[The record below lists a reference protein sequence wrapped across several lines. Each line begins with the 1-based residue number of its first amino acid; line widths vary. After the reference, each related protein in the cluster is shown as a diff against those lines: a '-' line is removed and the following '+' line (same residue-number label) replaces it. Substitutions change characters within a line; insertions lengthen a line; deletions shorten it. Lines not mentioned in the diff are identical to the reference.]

1 MESLRRLRAYPGRFL
16 TPVPRINVDGFQQR
30 GKLAMHRIVVLDTPG
45 ADLRELSEAF
55 GRAGD
60 LRCEVETVGS
70 LEALLKELRGPK
82 PLDLV
87 VLDYEI
93 GDGVRSGKAALSR
106 IRRAEAQ
113 VPVIAVARQGSVAV
127 AAEAVE
133 AGATDFLVR
142 GDRLHERVSTLL
154 GKVRQLLELI
164 DHNRA
169 LREQNRLLQ
178 QAHQERYHIVGE
190 SPQILEVL
198 RQIKR
203 VAKIPRPVLIVA
215 ERGTGKELVARAIH
229 EASGRASK
237 PFVVI
242 NCAAATETLLE
253 SELFGHERG
262 AFTGANSLAY
272 GKFEQAD
279 GGTLFLDEIGNMSL
293 LFQQKVLRV
302 VEYGTFTRVGGSKE
316 IRSSARVLAAT
327 NADLREAIRQG
338 RFLQDLY
345 DRLSFEV
352 LRVPPLRQREGDI
365 EILARHFL
373 SEFMREIPSLG
384 GKHLSR
390 EAIEVLRRYPF
401 PGNVREMK
409 NIIERAAYRDTENEI
424 TPSDIDMP
432 APPISAASGSGGFED
447 RVEGFKRQLVLDAL
461 AQAKG
466 NQAQAARSLGLSYH
480 QFRYHLRKHSA
491 APQ

>member
-1 MESLRRLRAYPGRFL
+1 MP
-16 TPVPRINVDGFQQR
+16 
-30 GKLAMHRIVVLDTPG
+30 AMHRIVVLDTPDSG
-45 ADLRELSEAF
+45 LRELAEAF

-60 LRCEVETVGS
+60 LKCEVATVAS
-70 LEALLKELRGPK
+70 LGALLEDIAGPK
-82 PLDLV
+82 PTDLI
-87 VLDYEI
+87 VLDYQV
-93 GDGVRSGKAALSR
+93 GDGAHSGKEMLAL
-106 IRRAEAQ
+106 IRRADEQ
-113 VPVIAVARQGSVAV
+113 VPVIVVARQGDVAL
-127 AAEAVE
+127 AAEAVQ
-133 AGATDFLVR
+133 AGATDLLVR
-142 GDRLHERVSTLL
+142 GDRLHERVSTVL
-154 GKVRQLLELI
+154 GKARNLLELI

-169 LREQNRLLQ
+169 LREQNMLLQ
-178 QAHQERYHIVGE
+178 RAHLERYHIVGE
-190 SPQILEVL
+190 SPQVLEML

-203 VAKIPRPVLIVA
+203 VAKIPRPVLIIG

-229 EASGRASK
+229 EASGRGSK

-293 LFQQKVLRV
+293 PFQQKVLRV
-302 VEYGTFTRVGGSKE
+302 AEYGTFTRVGGNKE

-327 NADLREAIRQG
+327 NADLQEAIRQG

-352 LRVPPLRQREGDI
+352 LRVPPLREREGDV

-373 SEFMREIPSLG
+373 AEFMREIPSMG
-384 GKHLSR
+384 GKHLSK
-390 EAIEVLRRYPF
+390 EAIDVLRRYPF

-424 TPSDIDMP
+424 TPADIDMP
-432 APPISAASGSGGFED
+432 TAPVADDSGGGGFED
-447 RVEGFKRQLVLDAL
+447 RVEAFKRRLILDAL
-461 AQAKG
+461 AGAKG
-466 NQAQAARSLGLSYH
+466 NQTQAAKSLGLSYH
-480 QFRYHLRKHSA
+480 QYRYFLRQYPA
-491 APQ
+491 APA